1 MSAEASGNGSGA
13 WAPPASAPAPVAAAA
28 AIVSERPEALVG
40 AAFVGGIALALIVR
54 RLGR

>member
-1 MSAEASGNGSGA
+1 MSTSTSGNGSGV
-13 WAPPASAPAPVAAAA
+13 WSPPDGTPAPIAAAA
-28 AIVSERPEALVG
+28 NIVSERPEALVG

>member
-1 MSAEASGNGSGA
+1 VSAEASGNGSAA
-13 WAPPASAPAPVAAAA
+13 WTPPNDAPAPVAAVAG
-28 AIVSERPEALVG
+28 IVSDRPEALVG